1 MKTFKTFLEA
11 HTDTAKMD
19 ADELKRQ
26 KQHLANKAKEYE
38 DQSHREA
45 LNGIPGGAASAK
57 AKMFA
62 TVGKN
67 I

>member
-1 MKTFKTFLEA
+1 MN
-11 HTDTAKMD
+11 TAKMD

-26 KQHLANKAKEYE
+26 KQHLNDKAKEYQ
-38 DQSHREA
+38 DQAEREA

-57 AKMFA
+57 SKMFA
-62 TVGKN
+62 TVAKN

>member
-1 MKTFKTFLEA
+1 MKTFKTFLESNA
-11 HTDTAKMD
+11 DTEKMD

-26 KQHLANKAKEYE
+26 KQHLADKAKEYE
-38 DQSHREA
+38 EQAAREA
-45 LNGIPGGAASAK
+45 LNGIPGGAAAAK

>member
-1 MKTFKTFLEA
+1 MKTFKNFLES
-11 HTDTAKMD
+11 HMNTAKMD

-26 KQHLANKAKEYE
+26 KQHLNDKAKEYQ
-38 DQSHREA
+38 DQAEREA

-57 AKMFA
+57 SKMFA
-62 TVGKN
+62 TVAKN

>member
-1 MKTFKTFLEA
+1 MKTFKTFLES

-26 KQHLANKAKEYE
+26 KQHLANKAKEYK
-38 DQSHREA
+38 DIADREA
-45 LNGIPGGAASAK
+45 VNGVPGGAASAK
-57 AKMFA
+57 SNMFA

>member
-1 MKTFKTFLEA
+1 MKTFKTFLESNA
-11 HTDTAKMD
+11 DTQKMD

-38 DQSHREA
+38 AQASREA
-45 LNGIPGGAASAK
+45 INGIPGGAASAK